1 MRKHGLCTA
10 LCLLTFAGPAIA
22 ADMRVPDPTLPNGG
36 FFGGLGGSYNAI
48 NFGTQNV
55 YAVGTSNTYSGGALV
70 ATGMAAGPANIYMP
84 SQGNF
89 APEAQ
94 VGYFQHFSGS
104 NWLWGAKFNYSYLG
118 TTAATSS
125 VVLPQSGAFTSGGTT
140 TPFTGNA
147 LVNSYQT
154 SINDQISMLLFV
166 GRSFDRDFFYLGAG
180 PTLSLTQ
187 TYLNGVTGFADI
199 NGAHTQITGT
209 PTNLSSSGWVWGGAA
224 QLGATYFL
232 DPTWFLDVNYTYS
245 MTANQSG
252 SYEAPFTNYTMTE
265 VGTLSGTSTGRVIA
279 QALTV
284 SINKT
289 FSWGAH

>member
-10 LCLLTFAGPAIA
+10 LCLLTFAGPAVA
-22 ADMRVPDPTLPNGG
+22 ADMGVPDPTLPNGG

-70 ATGMAAGPANIYMP
+70 ATGTAAGPAKIYMP

-94 VGYFQHFSGS
+94 LGYFQHFTGS

-166 GRSFDRDFFYLGAG
+166 GRSFDRGFFYLGAG
-180 PTLSLTQ
+180 PTLALTQ
-187 TYLNGVTGFADI
+187 TYLNGVTGRHQRRAHADYRH
-199 NGAHTQITGT
+199 AHQ
-209 PTNLSSSGWVWGGAA
+209 SF
-224 QLGATYFL
+224 QLGVGLGRRRATRCDL
-232 DPTWFLDVNYTYS
+232 LPRPEL
-245 MTANQSG
+245 
-252 SYEAPFTNYTMTE
+252 
-265 VGTLSGTSTGRVIA
+265 
-279 QALTV
+279 V
-284 SINKT
+284 SRRQ
-289 FSWGAH
+289 FRLQHDGEPDGQL